1 MPSFHN
7 GDVEIAYLDE
17 GEGDPILLV
26 HGFASTRNV
35 NWVYPTWVSELRKNG
50 RRVIALDN
58 RGHGDSGKLYDAAA
72 YEVATM
78 AGDVIALMDHLK
90 LERADVMGYSL
101 GSRMTAVLARQQPQ
115 RLRSAIFGGIG
126 IGLIEGGGP
135 GENVAAALEAPSLED
150 VTDPVG
156 RTFRAFADQT
166 RSDRRALAA
175 CLRGSRRLMTREEA
189 AGIAVPVL
197 IAVGTADEIAGS
209 AVRSERSSRAP
220 RCSIFQTAITCGRSA
235 TRSTRRAC
243 WIFSHGGSE
252 VAGFVAAAKCLT
264 SAISADEGGN
274 PCEARAV
281 AIMRSRYH
289 AADKGVAEQRQCDR
303 RREQREI
310 VEPPPPDRDR
320 QDGNDQPASTPARP
334 ARAAG

>member
-1 MPSFHN
+1 MPSFHH

-26 HGFASTRNV
+26 HGFASTKNV

-72 YEVATM
+72 YEIAIM
-78 AGDVIALMDHLK
+78 AGDVVALMDHLN

-101 GSRMTAVLARQQPQ
+101 GSRMMAVLALQAPQ

-197 IAVGTADEIAGS
+197 IAVGTSDEIAGS
-209 AVRSERSSRAP
+209 ADALGKIIP
-220 RCSIFQTAITCGRSA
+220 GA
-235 TRSTRRAC
+235 
-243 WIFSHGGSE
+243 E
-252 VAGFVAAAKCLT
+252 VLP
-264 SAISADEGGN
+264 IPNRDHM
-274 PCEARAV
+274 RAV
-281 AIMRSRYH
+281 GDKVYKTGVLEFLSR
-289 AADKGVAEQRQCDR
+289 
-303 RREQREI
+303 
-310 VEPPPPDRDR
+310 
-320 QDGNDQPASTPARP
+320 RP
-334 ARAAG
+334 